1 MSMARRKNRHIGS
14 SVESFLHEEGIL
26 ASSTVRAAKAV
37 VAWQIAQEMKRKG
50 LTKTQMAARMDTSR
64 AQLNRL
70 LDAGRDVTLE
80 MIARAAKALDKEI
93 VLELR

>member
-1 MSMARRKNRHIGS
+1 MARRKNRHIGS

>member
-1 MSMARRKNRHIGS
+1 MARRKNPHIGS
-14 SVESFLHEEGIL
+14 SVETFLDEEGIL

-37 VAWQIAQEMKRKG
+37 VAWQIAEEMKRKG
-50 LTKTQMAARMDTSR
+50 LTKTEMAARMDTSR

>member
-1 MSMARRKNRHIGS
+1 M
-14 SVESFLHEEGIL
+14 

-37 VAWQIAQEMKRKG
+37 VAWQIAEEMKRKG
-50 LTKTQMAARMDTSR
+50 LTKTEMAARMDTSR

>member
-1 MSMARRKNRHIGS
+1 MA
-14 SVESFLHEEGIL
+14 E
-26 ASSTVRAAKAV
+26 
-37 VAWQIAQEMKRKG
+37 
-50 LTKTQMAARMDTSR
+50 RMDTSR

-80 MIARAAKALDKEI
+80 MIARGAKALDKEI

>member
-1 MSMARRKNRHIGS
+1 MLARRKHPHVGS
-14 SVESFLHEEGIL
+14 SVESFLQEEGIL
-26 ASSTVRAAKAV
+26 ASSTVKAV
-37 VAWQIAQEMKRKG
+37 KAVIAWQIAEEMKRQG
-50 LTKTQMAARMDTSR
+50 LTKTVMAERMDTSR

>member
-1 MSMARRKNRHIGS
+1 MARRKNAHIGS
-14 SVESFLHEEGIL
+14 SVETFLDEEGIL
-26 ASSTVRAAKAV
+26 ASSTVRAAKTV
-37 VAWQIAQEMKRKG
+37 VAWQIAEEMKRKG

>member
-1 MSMARRKNRHIGS
+1 MARRKNRHIGS

-37 VAWQIAQEMKRKG
+37 VAWQIAEEMKRKG